1 MIEVERA
8 SAADFVRSRF
18 MKPACYLGTNGP
30 KMTDIVEHFNSQ
42 YVISFHERKKDR
54 RVHRQSQ
61 QLKVCYP
68 YLIRHKGPN
77 VELKKGHSD

>member
-42 YVISFHERKKDR
+42 YVISFHERKKER
-54 RVHRQSQ
+54 
-61 QLKVCYP
+61 KT
-68 YLIRHKGPN
+68 
-77 VELKKGHSD
+77 E

>member
-42 YVISFHERKKDR
+42 YVNSFHERKKERKTEGCIDKANSSR
-54 RVHRQSQ
+54 
-61 QLKVCYP
+61 YA
-68 YLIRHKGPN
+68 IRT
-77 VELKKGHSD
+77 